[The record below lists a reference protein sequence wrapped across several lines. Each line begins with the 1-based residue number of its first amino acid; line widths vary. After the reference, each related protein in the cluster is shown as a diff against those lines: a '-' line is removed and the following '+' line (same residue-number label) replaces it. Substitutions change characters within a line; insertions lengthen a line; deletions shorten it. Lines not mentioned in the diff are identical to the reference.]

1 MKIRKILT
9 SVVAASLAL
18 TMFAGCGSSSSSSD
32 SSKASSSSS
41 ADSSKASGSSDSDSS
56 GAESTDKKDLKEIKA
71 LADLTPHSEIL
82 QYIEPELNKK
92 GYTINIVSTASD
104 ATWNEKTQNGEV
116 DFNYFQHEPY
126 LTEWNEINNGKLVN
140 IGNIHVEPIAAYS
153 AKYSSADEV
162 PDNATIVI
170 PDDATNEYRAL
181 RILEKQGWI
190 KLGETENARASI
202 KDIKEYIKPLK
213 ITELDSYQINTHIN
227 EFDVYINNTNKVIE
241 AGLDATKFLFREGE
255 DSPYA
260 NIIVTTPDKAE
271 DPGLKA
277 LVEVLQS
284 KETAKFIQEKYN
296 GAVIPVTKAS

>member
-1 MKIRKILT
+1 MKIRK
-9 SVVAASLAL
+9 AL
-18 TMFAGCGSSSSSSD
+18 TALISAAFITAAFAGCGSAAGGD
-32 SSKASSSSS
+32 TEKTTTTAKTE
-41 ADSSKASGSSDSDSS
+41 AAGSGT
-56 GAESTDKKDLKEIKA
+56 AENTAEAGKELTVIKG

-82 QYIEPELNKK
+82 EYVEPKLNEK
-92 GYTINIVSTASD
+92 GYTVDIVSTASD

-116 DFNYFQHEPY
+116 DFNFMQHEPY
-126 LTEWNEINNGKLVN
+126 LIEWNEINSGTLVN

-153 AKYSSADEV
+153 EKYATADEV
-162 PDNATIVI
+162 PDDATVVI

-181 RILEKQGWI
+181 RILEQQGWI
-190 KLGETENARASI
+190 KLGDTQNARASVA
-202 KDIKEYIKPLK
+202 DITEFVKPIK
-213 ITELDSYQINTHIN
+213 ITELDSYQINAHIS

-260 NIIVTTPDKAE
+260 NIIVTTPEKAN

-284 KETAKFIQEKYN
+284 EDTAKFIIEKYN
-296 GAVIPVTKAS
+296 GAVVPVTKVS

>member
-116 DFNYFQHEPY
+116 DFNYFQHDPY

-190 KLGETENARASI
+190 KLGETENARASRCSRPI
-202 KDIKEYIKPLK
+202 
-213 ITELDSYQINTHIN
+213 SSS
-227 EFDVYINNTNKVIE
+227 
-241 AGLDATKFLFREGE
+241 R
-255 DSPYA
+255 SRSR
-260 NIIVTTPDKAE
+260 
-271 DPGLKA
+271 PGC
-277 LVEVLQS
+277 
-284 KETAKFIQEKYN
+284 TYWCCRR
-296 GAVIPVTKAS
+296 

>member
-1 MKIRKILT
+1 MKIKEETIMKIRKVLA
-9 SVVAASLAL
+9 SVISAAFITAA
-18 TMFAGCGSSSSSSD
+18 FAGCGSS
-32 SSKASSSSS
+32 A
-41 ADSSKASGSSDSDSS
+41 GSENNTKLAET
-56 GAESTDKKDLKEIKA
+56 GAGTAAAESTAETGKELTVIKG

-82 QYIEPELNKK
+82 AYVEPKLNEK
-92 GYTINIVSTASD
+92 GYTVDIVSTASD

-116 DFNYFQHEPY
+116 DFNFMQHEPY
-126 LTEWNEINNGKLVN
+126 LIEWNEINSGTLVN

-153 AKYSSADEV
+153 EKYTSADEV
-162 PDNATIVI
+162 PDDATVVI

-181 RILEKQGWI
+181 RILEQQGWI
-190 KLGETENARASI
+190 KLGDTQNARASVA
-202 KDIKEYIKPLK
+202 DITEFVKPIK
-213 ITELDSYQINTHIN
+213 ITELDSYQINAHIS

-260 NIIVTTPDKAE
+260 NIIVTTPEKAN

-284 KETAKFIQEKYN
+284 EDTAKFIIEKYN
-296 GAVIPVTKAS
+296 GAVVPVTKVS